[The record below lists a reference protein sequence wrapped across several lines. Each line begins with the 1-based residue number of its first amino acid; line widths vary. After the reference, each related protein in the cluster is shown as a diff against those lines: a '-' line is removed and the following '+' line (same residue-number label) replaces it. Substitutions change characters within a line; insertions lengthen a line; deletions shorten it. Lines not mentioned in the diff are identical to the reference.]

1 MTEPILFGAKV
12 FFLLLL
18 YFFIFRIVRSLTK
31 DLRLG
36 AEPISMPAR
45 PAETAPV
52 APPPVPSSQLPLPG
66 VQDTAV
72 GLKVEPAAVAAAAAA
87 GGAPAAGRTRQPE
100 ARREE
105 PDAGTREFDYL
116 YNQLKPRLVVQ
127 HSKVLEDGAVF
138 ELKGGATIGRSPASQ
153 IVLIDEYVSS
163 THARVFARKQFLF
176 LEDLGSTNGT
186 FIDGRRLEG
195 ESQIKPGQEIVIGD
209 TIFRYEE

>member
-18 YFFIFRIVRSLTK
+18 YFFIFRIVRSLTR
-31 DLRLG
+31 DLRAG
-36 AEPISMPAR
+36 AEPISMAAR
-45 PAETAPV
+45 PAETAV
-52 APPPVPSSQLPLPG
+52 QVNSAQLPLPG

-72 GLKVEPAAVAAAAAA
+72 GLKVPAAAASAA
-87 GGAPAAGRTRQPE
+87 TPETALKGRRPE
-100 ARREE
+100 ARKPET
-105 PDAGTREFDYL
+105 DSNTREFDYL

-127 HSKVLEDGAVF
+127 HSKIIDDGKVF
-138 ELKGGATIGRSPASQ
+138 ELKGGVTIGRSPASQ

-163 THARVFARKQFLF
+163 THARVFARKQFFF